1 MFRRLLCPWFV
12 CLLLLLKIQVVGS
25 LSLGAEPAAKSVR
38 LLTVG
43 NSFSR
48 NATRYLEDLVEAG
61 GHGLIHRPIIVGGAS
76 LQLHADKVQQHEQD
90 ANDPAGLYA
99 NGRSLKQ
106 ELQSERWDFVTI
118 QQASIRSHDVNTY
131 RPYARQLFEAIRK
144 YAPQAEVV
152 VHQTW
157 AYRCDDPR
165 FAAASSKPGEPA
177 TQEAMYQGLSKAYR
191 TTAAELGVRMIP
203 VGDAFYRADTDPRWG
218 YRLDAQFDFQN
229 ARPPALPD
237 QTHSLHTG
245 WRWSRRPDGT
255 SALGMDGHH
264 ANLAGEYLGGCV
276 FYEFL
281 YETSVVGNPFV
292 PAGLDPDYARFLQQT
307 AHDTVANMGKASP
320 PATKQRQTD
329 D

>member
-1 MFRRLLCPWFV
+1 MIRRLLCPWFV
-12 CLLLLLKIQVVGS
+12 CLVLLLDIQVAGPIVH
-25 LSLGAEPAAKSVR
+25 GAEPAARTVR

-48 NATRYLEDLVEAG
+48 NATRHLEGLVEAG
-61 GHGLIHRPIIVGGAS
+61 GHELIHRPIIVGGAS
-76 LQLHADKVQQHEQD
+76 LELHADKAQRHEQD

-106 ELQSERWDFVTI
+106 ELQSEPWDFVTI
-118 QQASIRSHDVNTY
+118 QQASIRSHDVDTY
-131 RPYARQLFEAIRK
+131 RPYARQLFDIIRK

-152 VHQTW
+152 MHQTW

-165 FAAASSKPGEPA
+165 FAVESPKPGEPA
-177 TQEAMYQGLSKAYR
+177 TQEAMYQGLSNAYR

-218 YRLDAQFDFQN
+218 YRPDSQFDFQN

-237 QTHSLHTG
+237 QTHSLHIG
-245 WRWSRRPDGT
+245 WRWSKRPDGT
-255 SALGMDGHH
+255 SVLGMDGHH

-281 YETSVVGNPFV
+281 FETSVVGNPFV

-307 AHDTVANMGKASP
+307 AHDTVASMAKSSP
-320 PATKQRQTD
+320 PATTQRQTD

>member
-12 CLLLLLKIQVVGS
+12 CLVLLLRIQVVGPVAQS
-25 LSLGAEPAAKSVR
+25 AEPAAKTVR

-48 NATRYLEDLVEAG
+48 NATRHLEDLVEAG
-61 GHGLIHRPIIVGGAS
+61 GHELIHRPIIVGGAS
-76 LQLHADKVQQHEQD
+76 LQLHADKAQQHELD

-118 QQASIRSHDVNTY
+118 QQASIRSHDVDAY
-131 RPYARQLFEAIRK
+131 RPYARQLFDTIRK

-165 FAAASSKPGEPA
+165 FAVASPKPGEPA

-191 TTAAELGVRMIP
+191 ATAAELGVRMIP
-203 VGDAFYRADTDPRWG
+203 VGDAFYRADTDSEWG
-218 YRLDAQFDFQN
+218 YRPDAQFDFQN

-245 WRWSRRPDGT
+245 WRWSKRPDGT

-281 YETSVVGNPFV
+281 FETSVVGKPFV
-292 PAGLDPDYARFLQQT
+292 PAGLDPDFARFLQQT
-307 AHDTVANMGKASP
+307 AHDTVASMAKSNP
-320 PATKQRQTD
+320 PVTKQRPTD